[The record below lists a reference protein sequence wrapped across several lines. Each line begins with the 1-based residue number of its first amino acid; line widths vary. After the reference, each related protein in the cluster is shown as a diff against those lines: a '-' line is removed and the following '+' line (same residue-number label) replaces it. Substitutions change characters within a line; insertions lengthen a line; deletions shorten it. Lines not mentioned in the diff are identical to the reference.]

1 MSNIFASNQL
11 LSTLL
16 IYGVL
21 IGGMYFLMFRPQQ
34 KKRKQEEEMRNSLE
48 IGDEIITIGGILG
61 KIVSIKSDSDT
72 IVIESGSDKIRI
84 KTWAVSSVI
93 SNKTQN

>member
-1 MSNIFASNQL
+1 MSNQL

-48 IGDEIITIGGILG
+48 IGNEIVTIGGITG
-61 KIVSIKSDSDT
+61 KIVSIKSDT
-72 IVIESGSDKIRI
+72 IVLETGSDKIRI
-84 KTWAVSSVI
+84 KTWAVASVV
-93 SNKTQN
+93 SEDQQNNNAK

>member
-1 MSNIFASNQL
+1 MSNI
-11 LSTLL
+11 LSTIL

-48 IGDEIITIGGILG
+48 IGDEIITIGGIIG
-61 KIVSIKSDSDT
+61 KIVSIKNDSET

-84 KTWAVSSVI
+84 KTWAVSSVV
-93 SNKTQN
+93 SDKVQNNNAK